1 MGFRVMFSLF
11 FFFFFFLILTI
22 FKVFI
27 EFVKVVLMFLCFGFF
42 GFEACE
48 NLSSPTRDLTH
59 TPCIR
64 RQSLNH
70 WAASEVP
77 VL

>member
-1 MGFRVMFSLF
+1 
-11 FFFFFFLILTI
+11 
-22 FKVFI
+22 
-27 EFVKVVLMFLCFGFF
+27 MFLCFGFF
-42 GFEACE
+42 GCEACE
-48 NLSSPTRDLTH
+48 NLSSPTMDLTH

-77 VL
+77 VLLKIYLLSYSIWFVSYVKISENEWHLFH